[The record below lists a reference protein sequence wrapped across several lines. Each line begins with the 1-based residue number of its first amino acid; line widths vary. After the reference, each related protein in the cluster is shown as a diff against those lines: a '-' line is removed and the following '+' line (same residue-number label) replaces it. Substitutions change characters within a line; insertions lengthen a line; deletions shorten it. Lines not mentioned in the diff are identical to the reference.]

1 MPQVLTREN
10 YRDYAD
16 FARAIYETGVIS
28 DPWFDGSERFGM
40 RGIVLKREQAR
51 ALFEAAER
59 VTYLHQELVEILLE
73 TPSLLAEFY
82 QLTPCQQM
90 MWETSGGLWHG
101 MARADLFICEDA
113 SIKCCELNSD
123 TPSGQPEAV
132 ILNEMLRESH
142 GAVIDPNA
150 RLRERF
156 IRMLIESHAK
166 RTEHTLKTVG
176 IIYPTELSEDL
187 AMITLFTRWLEAEGW
202 RVVCGSPF
210 NVRRTSSGIEILGVA
225 VDLIVR
231 HYKTDWWGER
241 LPVWTDAPE
250 YPDPLPLD
258 GPLSALLGAEM
269 SGEVTVVNPFGSVV
283 AQNKL
288 SLAFFWEEQKRFSES
303 AQKWIRRYIP
313 ETRRLSSLSSAQ
325 LRAERVEWVL
335 KSDYGCEGRE
345 TVCGAFVSEEVW
357 HKAIEHA
364 MPEHFVAQRF
374 FNAAADESGRLA
386 NFGVYVLGGSSCGFF
401 TRLSHQ
407 STEYTALTVPTFV
420 AVGS

>member
-1 MPQVLTREN
+1 MPQISARA
-10 YRDYAD
+10 DYQDYTD

-28 DPWFDGSERFGM
+28 DPWFDGNERFGL
-40 RGIVLKREQAR
+40 RGVVLTREKAR
-51 ALFEAAER
+51 RLMEAAER
-59 VTYLHQELVEILLE
+59 VTYLHQELIEILLE

-82 QLTPCQQM
+82 HLTPYQQM

-132 ILNEMLRESH
+132 ILNEMLRDAH

-156 IRMLIESHAK
+156 VRMLAESHAK
-166 RTEHTLKTVG
+166 RTDHALKTIG

-187 AMITLFTRWLEAEGW
+187 AMITLFARWLEEAGH

-210 NVRRTSSGIEILGVA
+210 NVRAASSGIEVLGVA
-225 VDLIVR
+225 VDLILR

-241 LPVWTDAPE
+241 LPVWDDAPE

-258 GPLSALLGAEM
+258 GPLGALLSAEM
-269 SGEVTVVNPFGSVV
+269 AGTVTVVNPFGSVV
-283 AQNKL
+283 TQNKL
-288 SLAFFWEEQKRFSES
+288 SLAFFWEEQRRFSAS

-313 ETRRLSSLSSAQ
+313 ETRRLSSLSLSQ
-325 LRAERVEWVL
+325 LREEREEWVL

-345 TVCGAFVSEEVW
+345 TVCGAFVSEEEW
-357 HKAIEHA
+357 NKALDHA
-364 MPEHFVAQRF
+364 LPEHFVAQRF
-374 FNAAADESGRLA
+374 FHVAADEKGRLA
-386 NFGVYVLGGSSCGFF
+386 NFGVYVFGGSACGFF

-420 AVGS
+420 ATGS